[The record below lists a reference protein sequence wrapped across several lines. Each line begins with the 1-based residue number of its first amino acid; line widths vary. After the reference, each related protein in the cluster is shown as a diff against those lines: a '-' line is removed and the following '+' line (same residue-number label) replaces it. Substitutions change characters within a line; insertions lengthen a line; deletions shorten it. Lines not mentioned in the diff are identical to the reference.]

1 MLVLII
7 LQVAI
12 QTFASAATIS
22 VSRYDPVPT
31 TAAGPISTPP
41 GYRLQSFGDGAYM
54 VTDGL
59 YQNLFFVA
67 SESVVVVD
75 APPSIGENVL
85 RAIRNVTMKPISH
98 VVYSHHHAD
107 HISGAYLYGPPSDV
121 DFIAHRL
128 TAEELAQSPD
138 NHRPAPT
145 ITFDS
150 SYTLNV
156 GNQTLQLDYRGP
168 NHDPGNI
175 FIYAP
180 TQKILMLGTYEYSLS
195 QRHMIVSLG
204 H

>member
-1 MLVLII
+1 MLFLIV
-7 LQVAI
+7 LQVLS
-12 QTFASAATIS
+12 QSFASAATIS
-22 VSRYDPVPT
+22 VPRYNPVPT
-31 TAAGPISTPP
+31 TAAGPIPNPP

-54 VTDGL
+54 VTDGA

-85 RAIRNVTMKPISH
+85 HAIRNVTTKPISH

-107 HISGAYLYGPPSDV
+107 HISGAYLYGSPSDI

-128 TAEELAQSPD
+128 TAEELALSPD
-138 NHRPAPT
+138 SNRPAPT

-180 TQKILMLGTYEYSLS
+180 TQKILMRE
-195 QRHMIVSLG
+195 
-204 H
+204 